1 MMLMTS
7 MIQPKPP
14 SDQGGVSRREWWG
27 RHHYLSMGALPRKLI
42 NSDYSLIVGTLAD
55 IV

>member
-27 RHHYLSMGALPRKLI
+27 MPRNLI
-42 NSDYSLIVGTLAD
+42 YSDYSLIVGTLAD